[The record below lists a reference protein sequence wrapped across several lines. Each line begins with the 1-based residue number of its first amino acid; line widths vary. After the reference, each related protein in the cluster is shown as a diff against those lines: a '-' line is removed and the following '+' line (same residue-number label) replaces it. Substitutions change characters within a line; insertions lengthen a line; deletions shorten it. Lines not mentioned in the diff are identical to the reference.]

1 LGHRR
6 CRRPIERIGAHMAM
20 PPPDSYTPH
29 DPVMM
34 AEVLALLAPR
44 PGQAVLDAT
53 AGSGAATAALL
64 EAVSPGGR
72 VVALDRDPEAVAHCR
87 ERFARNAG
95 QVLVIHS
102 NFGAIGE
109 VMGGTEAGGFDQA
122 LFDLGVSAHHLAGRA
137 GRGFAFQH
145 DAPLDMRMDPDGG
158 ESAQELLASISER
171 ELSAL
176 IRDLGEDRH
185 HARIAR
191 AICRA
196 RQEHAVETTAQL
208 ARIVSDALPA
218 GPPQR
223 IHPAT
228 RTFQALRVH
237 LNNELGELSA
247 ALSGLGRIMRPG
259 GRVAFLA
266 YHSLEDRMV
275 KEHFRA
281 GQRGCVCP
289 PRIPVCICGRRPSLR
304 VLTPKPVR
312 PTEAEVRRNPRA
324 RSARLRVA
332 EWIGHPASDADG
344 GQS

>member
-1 LGHRR
+1 
-6 CRRPIERIGAHMAM
+6 MAM

-137 GRGFAFQH
+137 GRGF
-145 DAPLDMRMDPDGG
+145 
-158 ESAQELLASISER
+158 
-171 ELSAL
+171 
-176 IRDLGEDRH
+176 GEDRH